1 MSVLVPFPPLR
12 QETLRAI
19 VVVGDDGETAVALRD
34 ALPRPMAV
42 VLDARPDEAAAAIGV
57 CRPCPWALVWSAAGE
72 LPVALGVHSPT
83 VILVSA
89 AGAAPAGVERWTGFS
104 GLLAR
109 LREMLAAEVGGMRL
123 APGVGVEMPGGS
135 VSRSPWLQALV
146 SMHPA
151 GVPAQPAQVRAAR
164 SLLRTRAAG
173 WTVARGAGGTM
184 ALVREEAAA

>member
-12 QETLRAI
+12 RETLRAI

-34 ALPRPMAV
+34 ALPRQMAV

-57 CRPCPWALVWSAAGE
+57 CRPCPCAIVWSAAGE
-72 LPVALGVHSPT
+72 VPAALDVHSPT
-83 VILVSA
+83 VILVA
-89 AGAAPAGVERWTGFS
+89 AACAAPVGTELFTGFS

-123 APGVGVEMPGGS
+123 APGVGVAMPGGS

-146 SMHPA
+146 STHPA

-164 SLLRTRAAG
+164 RSLLRAGAG

-184 ALVREEAAA
+184 ALVHEEAAA